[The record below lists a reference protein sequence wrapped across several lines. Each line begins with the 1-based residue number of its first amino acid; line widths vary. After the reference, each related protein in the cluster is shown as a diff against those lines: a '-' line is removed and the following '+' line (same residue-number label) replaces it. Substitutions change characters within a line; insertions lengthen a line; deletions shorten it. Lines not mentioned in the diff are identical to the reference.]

1 MKVKSVKAKGRR
13 LQNKL
18 RDLLRS
24 AFPKL
29 HEDDIKSQTMGM
41 TGEDIVLSPAARKL
55 IPYSIECK
63 NVERIQL
70 WKSIKQAED
79 NTKEGSEIALVV
91 KRNQTKPYVVIDL
104 QHWLELIG

>member
-1 MKVKSVKAKGRR
+1 
-13 LQNKL
+13 
-18 RDLLRS
+18 
-24 AFPKL
+24 
-29 HEDDIKSQTMGM
+29 MGAG
-41 TGEDIVLSPAARKL
+41 GEDLVMARAAREKF
-55 IPYSIECK
+55 PFSIECK